1 MYSKNLNTMKTV
13 SLKIDDSIFGETE
26 KILSRINIPRN
37 RYINE
42 AIEFY
47 NKLQKRKIIEKRL
60 KAESSIVAHETM
72 NVLKEFENI
81 DYVD

>member
-1 MYSKNLNTMKTV
+1 MKTV

-26 KILSRINIPRN
+26 KILSWIKISRN

-42 AIEFY
+42 AIEYY
-47 NKLQKRKIIEKRL
+47 NRHQRRQILEKKLKSDSDLVKKDSLR
-60 KAESSIVAHETM
+60 
-72 NVLKEFENI
+72 VLKDFERI